1 MYLSELVCTA
11 VYCLD
16 VYICFI
22 LHVIDIGANLTDL
35 MYQGQYHGSKKHE
48 PDLDVVLAR
57 SWAGGLQKMIITGG
71 NLNDSKTALEL
82 SQTDCK

>member
-1 MYLSELVCTA
+1 
-11 VYCLD
+11 
-16 VYICFI
+16 
-22 LHVIDIGANLTDL
+22 